1 MDLDELMAM
10 LDGVE
15 FEGRDDFISG
25 VNNLSAGAT
34 ARITELETDLARAN
48 ADLQEA
54 QANNYKL
61 IMAQTAEKK
70 PEEEETSEVTEE
82 DKDVTKLIKD

>member
-1 MDLDELMAM
+1 MDFDELMAM

-48 ADLQEA
+48 ADLQKA
-54 QANNYKL
+54 QADNYKL

-70 PEEEETSEVTEE
+70 PEEETPEVTEE

>member
-1 MDLDELMAM
+1 MDLDELMGM
-10 LDGVE
+10 LEGVE

-34 ARITELETDLARAN
+34 ARITELEADLAKAN
-48 ADLQEA
+48 ADLQKA
-54 QANNYKL
+54 QADNYKL
-61 IMAQTAEKK
+61 IMAQTAEKE
-70 PEEEETSEVTEE
+70 PEEETPEVTEE

>member
-1 MDLDELMAM
+1 MDFDELMAM

-34 ARITELETDLARAN
+34 ARITELETDLAKAN
-48 ADLQEA
+48 ADLQKA
-54 QANNYKL
+54 QADNYKL
-61 IMAQTAEKK
+61 IMAQTAEKE
-70 PEEEETSEVTEE
+70 PEEETPEVTEE